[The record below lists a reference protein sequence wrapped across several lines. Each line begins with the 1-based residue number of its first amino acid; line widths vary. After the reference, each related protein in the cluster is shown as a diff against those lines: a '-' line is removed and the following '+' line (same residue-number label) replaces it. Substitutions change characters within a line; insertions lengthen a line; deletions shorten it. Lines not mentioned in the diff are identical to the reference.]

1 MLWNHDDYEYDDDD
15 DGVEGIWEA
24 GGGRRQ
30 LSLYKQ
36 AALGGKPTLP
46 AFYDDHDDK
55 DDVGLVSKAI

>member
-1 MLWNHDDYEYDDDD
+1 MFGNHEDYDDDED
-15 DGVEGIWEA
+15 VEGIWEA